1 MRGNT
6 WKKIRS
12 SFFRS
17 FSKKSVQ
24 ALAVLILL
32 GLGIRL
38 YLAPN
43 STGSDIPQFYGF
55 AGTMLKHP
63 LDFYSYAT
71 GEMWKSEGWPYGWPY
86 VYGPVLAY
94 LLALVRLLVGGD
106 VKFYWDST
114 GYHVFASRSWI
125 MGVKALFILADVG
138 IAVMIYKLTKRRSEW
153 GAVLLSALYIFNPM
167 VIYVSSIYGMFDGLA
182 LLPFLVGLYFIETGR
197 EGPGYALVGFS
208 LAVKHTLLFPALI
221 VLWDLLLKGW
231 KNLHSIKRPLAAFFG
246 GVLLPFA
253 PFLLHPSSLLNL
265 PDLLEGMK
273 PGYTYPIAYNLN
285 GVVALLTFIHDK
297 TGLDTMFYME
307 HWEIFALL
315 CLVGVLFIHSRL
327 KNLRISIALAYAVF
341 LLTYW
346 RVNTQ
351 YILPL
356 VGLTLIALPELDWP
370 SRVVA
375 FLPLVP
381 SSLWPIMFPT
391 SFWFHVH
398 IENPNEH
405 MIYLIDRLTLMI
417 FDTGPFIVLSV
428 LFTLSLFAYLVWM
441 LRVAFERGGYCDNLP
456 A

>member
-1 MRGNT
+1 MKEILMKLRG
-6 WKKIRS
+6 
-12 SFFRS
+12 S
-17 FSKKSVQ
+17 FSSRSVQ
-24 ALAVLILL
+24 VLTLL
-32 GLGIRL
+32 LLIGLGVRL

-55 AGTMLKHP
+55 AGTMLRHP
-63 LDFYSYAT
+63 TEFYSYANGT
-71 GEMWKSEGWPYGWPY
+71 MWKSEGWPYGWPY
-86 VYGPVLAY
+86 VYGPVLVY
-94 LLALVRLLVGGD
+94 LLALVRLLVDGG
-106 VKFYWDST
+106 VKFYWDSM
-114 GYHVFASRSWI
+114 GYHVFTSRSWI
-125 MGVKALFILADVG
+125 IGVKTLFILADVG
-138 IAVMIYKLTKRRSEW
+138 IAVMIYKLTKKRSEW
-153 GAVLLSALYIFNPM
+153 GAVLLSALYILNPM

-182 LLPFLVGLYFIETGR
+182 LLPFLVGLHFIETGR
-197 EGPGYALVGFS
+197 GRLGYALVGFS

-221 VLWDLLLKGW
+221 VLWDLLLRKW
-231 KNLHSIKRPLAAFFG
+231 RRLSEMKWPLAAFFG

-265 PDLLEGMK
+265 PGLLRGMK

-285 GVVALLTFIHDK
+285 GIVALLTFIHDK
-297 TGLDTMFYME
+297 TGLDTMFYMRN
-307 HWEIFALL
+307 WEMFALL
-315 CLVGVLFIHSRL
+315 CLAGVLFIHSRL
-327 KNLRISIALAYAVF
+327 KNLRISVALAYAVF

-375 FLPLVP
+375 FLTLLPP
-381 SSLWPIMFPT
+381 SIWPIMFPT

-398 IENPNEH
+398 IEHPNQH
-405 MIYLIDRLTLMI
+405 VIHLIDRCTLMI

-428 LFTLSLFAYLVWM
+428 LFTLSLFAYLIWM